1 MINIINNQTGLI
13 PKQMRKTMDYES
25 FEINTQLEQIR
36 DQLDRLEK
44 KIDGKLTNKYLNH
57 LVKNIKIQN
66 NPLEEAI

>member
-25 FEINTQLEQIR
+25 FEINRQLEQIR